1 MNNSGY
7 GGQVIS
13 GSIEQGLFAN
23 SLDTAFAV
31 ELETTAPLP
40 DGCAF

>member
-7 GGQVIS
+7 GMQVIR
-13 GSIEQGLFAN
+13 GSVEQGLFAN
-23 SLDTAFAV
+23 TLDTAFAV
-31 ELETTAPLP
+31 ELQQEDPQP

>member
-1 MNNSGY
+1 MNNTGY
-7 GGQVIS
+7 GALVIS

-23 SLDTAFAV
+23 SLATTFAAD
-31 ELETTAPLP
+31 LETTAPTP